1 MNNKAL
7 QAAYASAVQKGF
19 KHDINRFYEILSTQD
34 TALQASWNDATSKG
48 YKGDVD
54 AFSELLGLKK
64 KPSGEASELEQPSPA
79 QSAVS
84 LPSAATGGTSL
95 GTPPLVNPNESRTLK
110 GISRPQAID
119 MGYSDDAWVQANTT
133 FTENIDEQP
142 EPSFLARMIQEGGLS
157 HPMAY
162 ATAEALHSMA
172 KSDGFAGKIFN
183 VIDEAA
189 EGWMRARPEEKATN
203 IGILIGDAIQ
213 AGEEITD
220 ATVEEYLS
228 VLKARKEFEARYGTD
243 EYYDQFSDAW
253 DKYTEETGSVW
264 AGWFAAVAEHPAA
277 AFTSSVENLSKIANL
292 SQAQRMGEAA
302 MSTITSFTLAGSA
315 IPVVG
320 TIAGFLAGVSAAS
333 PTAMAW
339 SSYNLERG
347 LETFNAIEEYLN
359 SNGLEAN
366 AKNVSAVANDRE
378 LMLDIVAKAK
388 NGAAIIGF
396 VDLATMGIGSKIAK
410 APIKASIRQGT
421 RQVRGVAKGTLM
433 ATPVELLGEGFGEAA
448 KIAVTEEDA
457 TLDDISRG
465 FLEETTGAIFGGFKS
480 TAIAGTQLAIE
491 GYRSSYS
498 LNGKSVSREA
508 MGAFIQGADREQINT
523 SSISITNDKKLADI
537 LSDRKS
543 RMDIEASIDP
553 SIKGKDRARLVE
565 LMRERQIVQEE
576 AGIDLKGDEKS
587 ARNRVL
593 ASLQEEI
600 DSINEKYAETAVS
613 ERRAKMQDPLVAPV
627 QLQAPQPI
635 QPKQAGVIV
644 DEAINKKAVLV
655 EYNGKDVNQ
664 EGDLYVDGQT
674 LVLETKD
681 RIYEIGNVDEVSD
694 MDMADVGLAP
704 VTEEV
709 SVNNDGTLRVDN
721 QNWNIQ
727 TDLDNRG
734 IEYNKDG
741 DVTRVSLK
749 DNEGK
754 TVMYEGQ
761 KAEDIAYQIMLSEI
775 QTPEQEQRVNELL
788 EQDEQFKEQSR
799 LYAEQRERDEQSG
812 TAKTTTQERAD
823 KGAKEGAKSRV
834 RRDKK
839 SDKDTAKK
847 VEAKQRQQKTETAAQ
862 RHASSIYRRALI
874 ANDPK
879 EKARLMSYA
888 DDLESSGHTFAPE
901 QKELFDSIKQDLKD
915 LGYTIGSQIK
925 VGDEWTPRTKGK
937 AVFVPD
943 PTKEVGDRTIMR
955 ITNKGLYRNGKIVSQ
970 PTYIVSVGTR
980 PVEKTNINGKDT
992 RTKARDVNTLK
1003 EIMSSVFKLSGKRA
1017 DAVAKIGDRLV
1028 ANMAKRAGITKEEMY
1043 DRLSFAGADSFNQ
1056 ANIVGTLQFQGD
1068 KNDVYGISKKFYA
1081 NAEDFERDLREGRI
1095 VLGGD
1100 PANFEG
1106 PYVLH
1111 VPDTMMSGTM
1121 TIGDEQI
1128 SAEGGVL
1135 YPLVFSD
1142 ENFFWASNES
1152 KSMINA
1158 LNRAAKESTNGKV
1171 RLMLVSSNRQKL
1183 LSNSVAGEIILKI
1196 FSNKAMR
1203 DEFNLS
1209 KNELKNAIMA
1219 ANKAL
1224 APDPVNAPLGAKIN
1238 KGMSLE
1244 SMVNQIVATLSPDNS
1259 SFPVRK
1265 AFVISLIS
1273 NVVKVVN
1280 SKVDS
1285 KTKGN
1290 KTAKN
1295 IVDFFSQMA
1304 GVEPVNIYQKG
1315 SSSRLNIEGIR
1326 EAIGR
1331 MLSEKL
1337 LDQVSESD
1345 VVYAA
1350 IEIDVNPNGDTFT
1363 SVNTKAEGI
1372 RTHGSYNFAITPV
1385 NPESKPRVIIFDKHR
1400 KWYDFTSAENNGA
1413 PIKKYDKGVL
1423 PTQKGF
1429 SNTVYPAAPP
1439 SREINVG
1446 QFKGNAA
1453 VAFQAVKN
1461 TPIEEENGATFNL
1474 DGTTYSGGGTV
1485 VPAASINFNSAEMTV
1500 DDISAFMQEYQ
1511 AAFTADNFV
1520 VGIYKFP
1527 GENIMSVDINI
1538 VVKGEKQIEQGFE
1551 FAKYAGQESI
1561 FNLDTFESKKTG
1573 NSGKFPKSFSPR
1585 EISIIARHIKNGTI
1599 DRFIQEH
1606 YTYTVPEHVMSRM
1619 TRDSEG
1625 NYVFVHYS
1633 AEERDVVKRGTGDNR
1648 VTSSEEASALS
1659 AVGGLA
1665 MYYVDTTSDV
1675 PGKAAHVKKIPQDK
1689 VYYFNED
1696 LLNFFDEALEQ
1707 YKKKFPERSAFPSFN
1722 DQLAWITKVANE
1734 KGFQMVVAEWGST
1747 LRAQTTEEFAP
1758 DSRDASV
1765 MSTFKDTDSLVKF
1778 ARGETI
1784 VHANHGVGV
1793 VVSFKENT
1801 KEPGESEVTFRI
1813 PNKWAPEGYN
1823 EYTSTL
1829 LSRPGKSGKGR
1840 VLIRKSRINEILL
1853 DEKGVPYENE
1863 KPKQILFQ
1871 QQRAAVVMNDVEAI
1885 IYALNNPDV
1894 TSPLHELAHVF
1905 ENYLTEEEKATVLQ
1919 WAGHEG
1925 WTTDTSE
1932 VFAEGF
1938 EKYLAE
1944 GVAPDKGL
1952 ERVFNSLKKWI
1963 ADIYKGVKNSPLELE
1978 LSEEMRGLYELMLN
1992 DGNHDNVTTG
2002 RSKKRSLYQDSKTRR
2017 FKTYTQQTLFWVR
2030 KRFQD
2035 TYAPVMKIQEDLIAD
2050 GVDVYES
2057 SDFKMAEELM
2067 HGKTANDLEKRV
2079 EVYID
2084 RIIESLKKSGLEVED
2099 LNVYMMALHV
2109 KERNQYIMDNYEK
2122 EDGSGKSDDW
2132 ADQTLDYYKDKVDQ
2146 LEDAAQHVRDLL
2158 QSTRERMVE
2167 FGLETQELVDSW
2179 DNTYENYV
2187 PLYGFA
2193 QDENMSIDEDYQG
2206 DSRYLTGG
2214 AGIHVA
2220 GPTVKK
2226 AKGRE
2231 TEAANV
2237 VGNAVQLASA
2247 VIIKSR
2253 KNEALQSLYNLI
2265 LENPSESY
2273 YISDKSKGS
2282 SSVGVRINGEQKYIV
2297 FKDRSIA
2304 ESLNGMTVQKADMF
2318 TRLYSWGLMG
2328 WMRKAYTTYNPEFFV
2343 TNFAR
2348 DIQTAIVVAMSEEQ
2362 IEGGIALGKKVSDKL
2377 VGNIGRSWVALAHR
2391 LGSNTMNKEAV
2402 STEMQTYIDEWE
2414 ENGGKTGWSHIKP
2427 AEQVVSEIQNK
2438 VNQNS
2443 SPLSKATVPV
2453 KAVFN
2458 FVEGVNEVFENSIRL
2473 AAYVSAREAGLSPEK
2488 SAQLSKNITI
2498 NFNKYG
2504 DWGRAANSVWLFFNA
2519 GVQGTTRLATSLFTM
2534 KPKKGPL
2541 GETLPTYKRFHRAQY
2556 AVAGLTA
2563 LNALMTALN
2572 LSISGEDEDGELF
2585 YNKIPDYEKERNI
2598 IVMTQDGEHYIK
2610 IPMPYGLNAFSSM
2623 GEAIA
2628 SAAMGARDSY
2638 DATMFTIS
2646 SMMNAF
2652 IPVQFSS
2659 SEDAATSLLQTTS
2672 PSIIKPFIDMAVNE
2686 TYNGGT
2692 VTRNNLPYGA
2702 KTPDSYLSKRAPE
2715 SVRNAFQWLNEVSGG
2730 SENVS
2735 GKADFNPDYMW
2746 YYMQYLVGAP
2756 MVFGERSISI
2766 AKNITRRALGKQ
2778 TTDLESNDIIFL
2790 RKVYGEPSKFY
2801 DYNLYRERL
2810 DRLEQ
2815 IKKELLNPNVEI
2827 DIKRKREMQDAALV
2841 LTKLNDKLIRK
2852 MSEISRMLVSS
2863 AQKIEDPVK
2872 RNNRIDEI
2880 YEDFRNQI
2888 KLWNKTY
2895 NEMEERLENGK

>member
-7 QAAYASAVQKGF
+7 QLAYTNAVEQGF
-19 KHDINRFYEILSTQD
+19 KHDINTFYNILSTQEK
-34 TALQASWNDATSKG
+34 ALQLAWNDAASKG
-48 YKGDVD
+48 YKGDID
-54 AFSELLGLKK
+54 TFSDLLGLKK
-64 KPSGEASELEQPSPA
+64 KPNGEASGLEQPSPA

-84 LPSAATGGTSL
+84 LPSVATGGTSL
-95 GTPPLVNPNESRTLK
+95 GTPPLVNLNESRTLQ

-119 MGYSDDAWVQANTT
+119 MGYSDDAWVQANTS
-133 FTENIDEQP
+133 FAENIDEQP
-142 EPSFLARMIQEGGLS
+142 EPSFLGKMIQEGGSS

-172 KSDGFAGKIFN
+172 QSDGFAGKIFN
-183 VIDEAA
+183 VLDEAA

-213 AGEEITD
+213 SGEEITQ

-228 VLKARKEFEARYGTD
+228 VLKAREEFQARYGTD
-243 EYYDQFSDAW
+243 EYYDQFSADW

-264 AGWFAAVAEHPAA
+264 TGWFAAIAENPAA
-277 AFTSSVENLSKIANL
+277 AFTSSVENLSKMVNL

-302 MSTITSFTLAGSA
+302 LTTITSLTAAGSV
-315 IPVVG
+315 IPGVG
-320 TIAGFLAGVSAAS
+320 NLAGFLGGVAAAA

-388 NGAAIIGF
+388 NGASIIGF
-396 VDLATMGIGSKIAK
+396 VDLATMGVGSKIAK
-410 APIKASIRQGT
+410 APIKAALRQGT
-421 RQVRGVAKGTLM
+421 SVTRAVTTGTLM
-433 ATPVELLGEGFGEAA
+433 AAPVEFLGEGFGEAA
-448 KIAVTEEDA
+448 KIAVTEEEA

-465 FLEETTGAIFGGFKS
+465 FLEEATGAIFGGFKS
-480 TAIAGTQLAIE
+480 AAVAGTQLAIE
-491 GYRSSYS
+491 GNTKSYS

-508 MGAFIQGADREQINT
+508 MGAFIQSADRDQINT
-523 SSISITNDKKLADI
+523 ANISISNDKKLADI
-537 LSDRKS
+537 LSDRTS
-543 RMDIEASIDP
+543 RMDIERSIDP

-613 ERRAKMQDPLVAPV
+613 ERRAKMQDPLAPPV
-627 QLQAPQPI
+627 QAPQLIEPR
-635 QPKQAGVIV
+635 QAGPIV

-655 EYNGKDVNQ
+655 EYNGNQVNQ

-674 LVLETKD
+674 LVLETQD
-681 RIYEIGNVDEVSD
+681 RIYEIGNVNEVSD
-694 MDMADVGLAP
+694 MEMSDVGLAP

-709 SVNNDGTLRVDN
+709 SVNNDGTIRVDN

-799 LYAEQRERDEQSG
+799 LYAEQRERDEQSR

-823 KGAKEGAKSRV
+823 KGVKEGAKSRV
-834 RRDKK
+834 SRDKK
-839 SDKDTAKK
+839 TAKDTAKK

-879 EKARLMSYA
+879 EKARLISYA
-888 DDLESSGHTFAPE
+888 DDLESSGHTFSPE
-901 QKELFDSIKQDLKD
+901 QKELFDGIKQDLKD
-915 LGYTIGSQIK
+915 RGYIIGSQVK

-943 PTKEVGDRTIMR
+943 PTKEIGQRVVTR
-955 ITNKGLYRNGKIVSQ
+955 ITNKGLYRDGKTVSQ
-970 PTYIVSVGTR
+970 PTYIVNIGTQVIDKNR
-980 PVEKTNINGKDT
+980 VNGKDT
-992 RTKARDVNTLK
+992 RVRARNVSTLK
-1003 EIMSSVFKLSGKRA
+1003 EIMSSVFSLQDSKA
-1017 DAVAKIGDRLV
+1017 NAAAKVGDRLIS
-1028 ANMAKRAGITKEEMY
+1028 NMAKRAGISKEDMY
-1043 DRLSFAGADSFNQ
+1043 DRISFAQATSIDQ
-1056 ANIVGTLQFQGD
+1056 ANNNIKYQQAVEKLKTDINKIPFLNEEMVSAMIDNGRLTIG
-1068 KNDVYGISKKFYA
+1068 KYEVS
-1081 NAEDFERDLREGRI
+1081 DFTGAI
-1095 VLGGD
+1095 VL
-1100 PANFEG
+1100 
-1106 PYVLH
+1106 H
-1111 VPDTMMSGTM
+1111 TPDGMFSGT
-1121 TIGDEQI
+1121 INLPDGNVIEGN
-1128 SAEGGVL
+1128 GGVF
-1135 YPLVFSD
+1135 YPMVFSD
-1142 ENFFWASNES
+1142 QNYFWAGTKNTVSTT
-1152 KSMINA
+1152 INQ
-1158 LNRAAKESTNGKV
+1158 LEKAAKRSKDGKV
-1171 RLMLVSSNRQKL
+1171 RMALTMSPPDKL
-1183 LSNSVAGEIILKI
+1183 LSNTTASRGLVDMFMSVAFQKEFSLSVSDMKAAMYNSARSLGISLKTKDSVDTMRQAIFDKLDSNQSSFDQRKNFSEAIIGNV
-1196 FSNKAMR
+1196 S
-1203 DEFNLS
+1203 
-1209 KNELKNAIMA
+1209 
-1219 ANKAL
+1219 KAL
-1224 APDPVNAPLGAKIN
+1224 GKKKGRASANSNARLVEFFAKASGVSPEQIKSGTRKDAVASK
-1238 KGMSLE
+1238 KGMIAAICRTFQEDFLNDIE
-1244 SMVNQIVATLSPDNS
+1244 DTGVVYAVIEVDVN
-1259 SFPVRK
+1259 
-1265 AFVISLIS
+1265 
-1273 NVVKVVN
+1273 
-1280 SKVDS
+1280 
-1285 KTKGN
+1285 TKGN
-1290 KTAKN
+1290 TFEA
-1295 IVDFFSQMA
+1295 
-1304 GVEPVNIYQKG
+1304 VNTEENNLP
-1315 SSSRLNIEGIR
+1315 SHESFPFAIR
-1326 EAIGR
+1326 PTDPNNR
-1331 MLSEKL
+1331 VKL
-1337 LDQVSESD
+1337 HVLKDPKMYYD
-1345 VVYAA
+1345 VV
-1350 IEIDVNPNGDTFT
+1350 
-1363 SVNTKAEGI
+1363 
-1372 RTHGSYNFAITPV
+1372 
-1385 NPESKPRVIIFDKHR
+1385 
-1400 KWYDFTSAENNGA
+1400 
-1413 PIKKYDKGVL
+1413 
-1423 PTQKGF
+1423 
-1429 SNTVYPAAPP
+1429 
-1439 SREINVG
+1439 
-1446 QFKGNAA
+1446 
-1453 VAFQAVKN
+1453 
-1461 TPIEEENGATFNL
+1461 
-1474 DGTTYSGGGTV
+1474 
-1485 VPAASINFNSAEMTV
+1485 
-1500 DDISAFMQEYQ
+1500 
-1511 AAFTADNFV
+1511 
-1520 VGIYKFP
+1520 
-1527 GENIMSVDINI
+1527 
-1538 VVKGEKQIEQGFE
+1538 
-1551 FAKYAGQESI
+1551 
-1561 FNLDTFESKKTG
+1561 
-1573 NSGKFPKSFSPR
+1573 
-1585 EISIIARHIKNGTI
+1585 
-1599 DRFIQEH
+1599 
-1606 YTYTVPEHVMSRM
+1606 
-1619 TRDSEG
+1619 
-1625 NYVFVHYS
+1625 
-1633 AEERDVVKRGTGDNR
+1633 
-1648 VTSSEEASALS
+1648 
-1659 AVGGLA
+1659 
-1665 MYYVDTTSDV
+1665 
-1675 PGKAAHVKKIPQDK
+1675 
-1689 VYYFNED
+1689 
-1696 LLNFFDEALEQ
+1696 
-1707 YKKKFPERSAFPSFN
+1707 
-1722 DQLAWITKVANE
+1722 
-1734 KGFQMVVAEWGST
+1734 
-1747 LRAQTTEEFAP
+1747 
-1758 DSRDASV
+1758 
-1765 MSTFKDTDSLVKF
+1765 
-1778 ARGETI
+1778 
-1784 VHANHGVGV
+1784 
-1793 VVSFKENT
+1793 
-1801 KEPGESEVTFRI
+1801 
-1813 PNKWAPEGYN
+1813 APEG
-1823 EYTSTL
+1823 TS
-1829 LSRPGKSGKGR
+1829 SPMGKGSLR
-1840 VLIRKSRINEILL
+1840 AYPTNAGLSLSPLNIVTRKKEDVINDYLNSINAAKRANPDQFWSVSTPTREELQDSFILETPDGYGYVTPDGDIKGL
-1853 DEKGVPYENE
+1853 FKKHTSQSKGVAGSLLEQLIKMGGIKLDNFDGYLTKIYTKAGFKIVSKVKFNVEYAPDEWKDAKERGVDLGTPDVLAMIYDPENKIDVEE
-1863 KPKQILFQ
+1863 KTFEDYDEGMAERDKYVDQVREAYNNMQGIHLYQ
-1871 QQRAAVVMNDVEAI
+1871 DKRAGVVMDDVEAI
-1885 IYALNNPDV
+1885 IVALNNPDV

-1905 ENYLTEEEKATVLQ
+1905 ENYLTDGERATVLD
-1919 WAGHEG
+1919 WAGHDN
-1925 WTTDTSE
+1925 WTNDTSE
-1932 VFAEGF
+1932 KFAEGF
-1938 EKYLAE
+1938 EKYLYE

-1963 ADIYKGVKNSPLELE
+1963 GDIYRGIKNSPLELDLNE
-1978 LSEEMRGLYELMLN
+1978 DMRSLYELMLN
-1992 DGNHDNVTTG
+1992 DGNPDNVTTG
-2002 RSKKRSLYQDSKTRR
+2002 RSKKRSLYQDVKTKR
-2017 FKTYTQQTLFWVR
+2017 FRTYTQQALFFVR
-2030 KRFQD
+2030 KKFQD
-2035 TYAPVMKIQEDLIAD
+2035 KYAPVMKIQEDLIAD

-2122 EDGSGKSDDW
+2122 EDGSGKSNDW
-2132 ADQTLDYYKDKVDQ
+2132 ADQTLDYYKDKTDQ

-2167 FGLETQELVDSW
+2167 FGLETQGLVDSW
-2179 DNTYENYV
+2179 ENTYENYV

-2220 GPTVKK
+2220 GPTIKK

-2247 VIIKSR
+2247 VVIKSR

-2265 LENPSESY
+2265 IENPSESY

-2282 SSVGVRINGEQKYIV
+2282 SSVGVRIDGDQKYIV
-2297 FKDRSIA
+2297 FKDRSVA
-2304 ESLNGMTVQKADMF
+2304 EALNGMTVEKTDMF
-2318 TRLYSWGLMG
+2318 TKLYSWGLMG

-2348 DIQTAIVVAMSEEQ
+2348 DIQTAIIVAMSEEQ
-2362 IEGGIALGKKVSDKL
+2362 REGGIALGKKISDKL
-2377 VGNIGRSWVALAHR
+2377 VGNVGRSWVALAHR
-2391 LGSNTMNKEAV
+2391 LGSNTMNREAI

-2438 VNQNS
+2438 IKENS
-2443 SPLSKATVPV
+2443 STLSKVTVPV

-2504 DWGRAANSVWLFFNA
+2504 EWGRAANSIWLFFNA

-2534 KPKKGPL
+2534 KPKKTAL

-2598 IVMTQDGEHYIK
+2598 IVMMQDGEHYIK

-2628 SAAMGARDSY
+2628 ATAMGERDSY

-2659 SEDAATSLLQTTS
+2659 SEDAATSLLQTS
-2672 PSIIKPFIDMAVNE
+2672 APSIIKPFIDMAVNE

-2702 KTPDSYLSKRAPE
+2702 KVPDSYLSKRAPE
-2715 SVRNAFQWLNEVSGG
+2715 SVRSGFQWLNEVSGG

-2735 GKADFNPDYMW
+2735 GEVDLNPDYMW

-2756 MVFGERSISI
+2756 MVFGERSISL
-2766 AKNITRRALGKQ
+2766 AKNITRRALGKP
-2778 TTDLESNDIIFL
+2778 TIDLEANDIIFL

-2801 DYNLYRERL
+2801 DYNLYQERL
-2810 DRLEQ
+2810 ERLEQ
-2815 IKKELLNPNVEI
+2815 IKKELFNPNVDI
-2827 DIKRKREMQDAALV
+2827 DIKRRREMQDAALA
-2841 LTKLNDKLIRK
+2841 LTKLNDKLIKK

-2863 AQKIEDPVK
+2863 AQKIEDPIE
-2872 RNNRIDEI
+2872 RNNKVEGI
-2880 YEDFRNQI
+2880 YDDFRSQV
-2888 KLWNKTY
+2888 KLWNKMY
-2895 NEMEERLENGK
+2895 NEMEEKLENGK